1 MQEKAKIAAA
11 ADEKVRPGA
20 VVFEWFWDVLIR
32 GIPEVSEI

>member
-20 VVFEWFWDVLIR
+20 VVLNGFEMFW
-32 GIPEVSEI
+32 